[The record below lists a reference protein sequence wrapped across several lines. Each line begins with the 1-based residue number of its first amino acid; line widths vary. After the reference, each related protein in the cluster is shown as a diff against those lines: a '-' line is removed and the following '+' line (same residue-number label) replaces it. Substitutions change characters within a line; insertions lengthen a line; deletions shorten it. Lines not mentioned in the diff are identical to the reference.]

1 MRLDRSTVILIR
13 GLCDW
18 LSCIELAR
26 RFGVHRSTVHRIKR
40 SAVCKK
46 TLHMVKNKFIMSP
59 RSGAGSEHQPERQM
73 NEEMIVIEWEISD
86 SEQAEMDWWEQHPNA
101 TEKEFWYAGF

>member
-1 MRLDRSTVILIR
+1 
-13 GLCDW
+13 
-18 LSCIELAR
+18 
-26 RFGVHRSTVHRIKR
+26 
-40 SAVCKK
+40 
-46 TLHMVKNKFIMSP
+46 MSP